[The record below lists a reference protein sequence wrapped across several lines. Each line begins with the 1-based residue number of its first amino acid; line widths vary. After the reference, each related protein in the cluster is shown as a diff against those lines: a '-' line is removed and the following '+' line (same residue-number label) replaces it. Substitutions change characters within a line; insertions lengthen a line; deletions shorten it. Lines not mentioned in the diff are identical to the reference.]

1 MEQKTDKEIEK
12 EFSNKKVIKTKKWS
26 FELKEFEDGSLLLT
40 RENEGFPPME
50 LLGYLYKAQQEI
62 LAQISGELKPTET
75 IRKVIKNK

>member
-12 EFSNKKVIKTKKWS
+12 EFSNKEVIKTKKWS
-26 FELKEFEDGSLLLT
+26 FELKEYEDGSYLLT
-40 RENEGFPPME
+40 RENNGFPLME

-75 IRKVIKNK
+75 IRKIKNK